1 MGASKYPVAF
11 GAAIALTTLSVPVAP
26 RAASTAIMPFSEF
39 VHSLSVAPAD
49 AYVGR
54 LGTAVKN
61 PAAFEE
67 MRHHLLDLYRGVSV
81 AHSFVRDDQVF
92 DCIPIKDQPG
102 VRLRKLKTVAEP
114 PPSPPAG
121 VSGEGH
127 ESAPPSVGEAQ
138 DTTGGPHALGNAQR
152 CEDGTIPVRRLT
164 LDELT
169 RFATLKD
176 YLAKQP

>member
-1 MGASKYPVAF
+1 MGTSKYSVAIS
-11 GAAIALTTLSVPVAP
+11 AAIALMSEPPAAQTTG
-26 RAASTAIMPFSEF
+26 TAVMPFSEF
-39 VHSLSVAPAD
+39 VNSLSAEPAD

-54 LGTAVKN
+54 PGTAVKT

-67 MRHHLLDLYRGVSV
+67 MRHHLLNLYSGVSV
-81 AHSFVRDDQVF
+81 AHSFVSGERIF
-92 DCIPIKDQPG
+92 DCIPIEDQPG
-102 VRLRKLKTVAEP
+102 VRLRKLRTGTEP

-127 ESAPPSVGEAQ
+127 ESGSPSVAEVQ
-138 DTTGGPHALGNAQR
+138 DAGGRDALGNAQQ

-164 LDELT
+164 LEELT

>member
-1 MGASKYPVAF
+1 MGTSKYSVAIS
-11 GAAIALTTLSVPVAP
+11 AAIALMSEPPAAQTTG
-26 RAASTAIMPFSEF
+26 TAVMPFSEF
-39 VHSLSVAPAD
+39 VNSLSVEPAD

-54 LGTAVKN
+54 PGTAVKT

-67 MRHHLLDLYRGVSV
+67 MRHHLLNLYSGASV
-81 AHSFVRDDQVF
+81 AHSFVSGERIF
-92 DCIPIKDQPG
+92 DCIPIEDQPG
-102 VRLRKLKTVAEP
+102 VRLRKLKTGAEP

-127 ESAPPSVGEAQ
+127 ESGSPSVAEVQ
-138 DTTGGPHALGNAQR
+138 DAGGRDALGNAQQ

-164 LDELT
+164 LEELT

>member
-1 MGASKYPVAF
+1 MGTSKYSVAIS
-11 GAAIALTTLSVPVAP
+11 AAIALTSLSEPP
-26 RAASTAIMPFSEF
+26 AAQAMGTAIMPFSEF
-39 VHSLSVAPAD
+39 VNSLSVAPAD

-54 LGTAVKN
+54 PGTAVKT

-67 MRHHLLDLYRGVSV
+67 MRRHLLNVYSGVSV
-81 AHSFVRDDQVF
+81 AHSFVSGDRIF
-92 DCIPIKDQPG
+92 DCIPIEDQPG
-102 VRLRKLKTVAEP
+102 VRLRKLKTGAEP

-127 ESAPPSVGEAQ
+127 ESGSPSVAEVQ
-138 DTTGGPHALGNAQR
+138 DAGGHDALGNAQQ

-164 LDELT
+164 LEELT